1 MTTDF
6 VSFPTAVY
14 VRTEA
19 LKNAKK
25 NAAKVKADLR
35 EKDEELRAKSEEI
48 KNALKAK
55 ASAVAVVG

>member
-6 VSFPTAVY
+6 VSFPTAVH